1 MADEPRS
8 KTLATAWVLL
18 VVLGVL
24 LVAGALG
31 SFTVAYRR
39 TPDII
44 AGTELARLETV
55 DSNLPDALRGRRATS
70 AALSFSTGVFLIW
83 IALIPFRRRERW
95 AWRAV
100 ASALGGAGALSLARI
115 PALDMRQGSGTS
127 AVVFVWVA
135 LALIISYRD
144 FR

>member
-1 MADEPRS
+1 VPDEPRS

-18 VVLGVL
+18 VVLGAL
-24 LVAGALG
+24 LVLVAIG
-31 SFTVAYRR
+31 SFAVAYRR
-39 TPDII
+39 TADVI
-44 AGTELARLETV
+44 AGTELARLEAV
-55 DSNLPDALRGRRATS
+55 DSRLPDALRGRRATS

-100 ASALGGAGALSLARI
+100 ASAMGGAGALSLARI
-115 PALDMRQGSGTS
+115 PALDMRQGFGTS
-127 AVVFVWVA
+127 AIVFLWVA
-135 LALIISYRD
+135 LALIISWRD